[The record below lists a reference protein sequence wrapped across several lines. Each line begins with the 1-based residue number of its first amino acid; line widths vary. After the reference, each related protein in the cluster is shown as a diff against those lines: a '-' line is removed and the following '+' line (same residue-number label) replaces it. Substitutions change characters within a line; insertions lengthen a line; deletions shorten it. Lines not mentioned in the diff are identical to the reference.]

1 MIVSCM
7 LQHGLQ
13 TIQLSH
19 LDLILI
25 LRFLKETFSMTQRNK
40 NFKFTSNQSVNPLM
54 KNGNNIW
61 AVLSWQARWGRW
73 GGSPTTSNITG
84 TLFFVF
90 CFVSWLYPNL
100 KTKRTTENRNLQEE
114 PLLALPKSGGLCGSG
129 WLASL
134 LASTASQA
142 ATNMS
147 RGFTYRIQQE
157 DNKQ

>member
-54 KNGNNIW
+54 KNGNNI
-61 AVLSWQARWGRW
+61 
-73 GGSPTTSNITG
+73 
-84 TLFFVF
+84 
-90 CFVSWLYPNL
+90 
-100 KTKRTTENRNLQEE
+100 
-114 PLLALPKSGGLCGSG
+114 
-129 WLASL
+129 
-134 LASTASQA
+134 
-142 ATNMS
+142 
-147 RGFTYRIQQE
+147 
-157 DNKQ
+157 